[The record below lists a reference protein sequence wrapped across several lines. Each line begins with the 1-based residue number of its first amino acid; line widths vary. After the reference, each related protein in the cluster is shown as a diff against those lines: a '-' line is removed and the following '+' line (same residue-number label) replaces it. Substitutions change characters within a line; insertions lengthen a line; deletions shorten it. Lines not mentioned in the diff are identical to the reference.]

1 MHPAQVLDLQEDLY
15 SRCMQD
21 DVERLLASHYALD
34 AKALIGEQVAR
45 REGAKIASILP
56 AAFRVASAYYVEPAM
71 TDMIL
76 YASAGMPLHVT
87 NKVYHLAE

>member
-34 AKALIGEQVAR
+34 AKALATYTR
-45 REGAKIASILP
+45 RCACDPCSSDERWAC
-56 AAFRVASAYYVEPAM
+56 
-71 TDMIL
+71 
-76 YASAGMPLHVT
+76 
-87 NKVYHLAE
+87 